1 MSVNRYNPYFNAAGG
16 ASHPGAFQGQN
27 TIPTSST
34 SARNIEQA
42 VWQWVPDGPDF
53 QGPYR
58 VLMTGLPTENV
69 QKKDIIELFSSHV
82 TPNVAVE
89 PLFSENG
96 FNGSCIFTISN
107 AEEVLKTYDQFEG
120 KYFDDMSTQIKV
132 EYLIRPGGRIPAK
145 IARQIIHDDQ
155 IIAMAPISSRPVP
168 VQSSAYAPVAP
179 PTGPAN
185 MQPQVATPVPAGN
198 PRGVPRGAVHAKANG
213 APTNASTHVPS
224 QPRNVQQQHQNGNPA
239 KAHSNNN
246 NNSANYHNNANSS
259 TAGKSLLQRMGIGLA
274 ERISGA
280 PVSGA
285 ASPAGLAG
293 SGKGR
298 KAGGA
303 GPARP
308 VSSISN
314 QAKRNMKPY
323 ASFPPNASTH
333 PKSQHANAS
342 KGKQQQQQP
351 KHKDTQQEILDRE
364 LENFQK
370 RRGK

>member
-1 MSVNRYNPYFNAAGG
+1 MSVNRYNPYFNPTGL
-16 ASHPGAFQGQN
+16 ASHASAFQGQ
-27 TIPTSST
+27 TPIPTASS

-42 VWQWVPDGPDF
+42 VWQWVPDGPDI

-69 QKKDIIELFSSHV
+69 QKKDIIVSLASWELFLFHPSSRVFPERETELTKGCLSQELFSSHV

-96 FNGSCIFTISN
+96 FNGSCIFTINN

-120 KYFDDMSTQIKV
+120 SEFPLNQHKAYAFLSSAGTHPFISLHDLEYFDDMSTQIKV

-155 IIAMAPISSRPVP
+155 IIAMAPISARSIP
-168 VQSSAYAPVAP
+168 VQPSAYTPMAP

-185 MQPQVATPVPAGN
+185 MQQQPPAAPIAAGN
-198 PRGVPRGAVHAKANG
+198 VRGVPRGPAHVKANG
-213 APTNASTHVPS
+213 APSNAAKHVPS
-224 QPRNVQQQHQNGNPA
+224 QPRNAQQQQHQNGHLA
-239 KAHSNNN
+239 KAHTNTHS

-280 PVSGA
+280 PVSGS
-285 ASPAGLAG
+285 ASPAGSAG
-293 SGKGR
+293 FGKGK

-308 VSSISN
+308 VS
-314 QAKRNMKPY
+314 R
-323 ASFPPNASTH
+323 
-333 PKSQHANAS
+333 
-342 KGKQQQQQP
+342 
-351 KHKDTQQEILDRE
+351 
-364 LENFQK
+364 
-370 RRGK
+370 